1 MTTCDLGEVGQGQ
14 AKLPAWVDMM
24 LHFRKA
30 ANMTL
35 GNYEHWGYLALEIDI
50 QNKRNKQPLVY
61 GM

>member
-30 ANMTL
+30 ANMTF
-35 GNYEHWGYLALEIDI
+35 GNYE
-50 QNKRNKQPLVY
+50 
-61 GM
+61 